1 MDIRKVKKLIELLDE
16 SGIAEIEITE
26 GEESVRISRYAQ
38 GAPAAVA
45 PAPAP
50 VTIAAPAPAPAPA
63 AAPAADASAAAA
75 PAPAEPDDEGFLVTA
90 PMVGTY
96 YAASSPGAAPYV
108 QVGDRV
114 NEGDTL
120 CIIEAM
126 KMMNQIEAD
135 VSGVIKSIR
144 IQNGEPVEYGQIL
157 FVIDQRQ
164 PD

>member
-26 GEESVRISRYAQ
+26 GEESVRISRYPKDVPAMI
-38 GAPAAVA
+38 AAPVAVPAAVA
-45 PAPAP
+45 AP
-50 VTIAAPAPAPAPA
+50 VAAPAVAAAPA
-63 AAPAADASAAAA
+63 AAP
-75 PAPAEPDDEGFLVTA
+75 EPEDDGFLVQA
-90 PMVGTY
+90 PMVGTFY
-96 YAASSPGAAPYV
+96 ASSSSDAAAYV

-144 IQNGEPVEYGQIL
+144 VQNGEPIEYGQTL
-157 FVIDQRQ
+157 FVIDQRTG
-164 PD
+164 D

>member
-26 GEESVRISRYAQ
+26 GEESVRISRYS
-38 GAPAAVA
+38 PN
-45 PAPAP
+45 AP
-50 VTIAAPAPAPAPA
+50 VAAPVAAAAPIA
-63 AAPAADASAAAA
+63 AAPAAGPSAA
-75 PAPAEPDDEGFLVTA
+75 PAAPVEPEEDGFEVTA
-90 PMVGTY
+90 PMVGTF

-108 QVGDRV
+108 QVGDRI

-135 VSGVIKSIR
+135 VSGVVKSIR
-144 IQNGEPVEYGQIL
+144 LQNGEPVEFGQTLI
-157 FVIDQRQ
+157 VIDQRQ
-164 PD
+164 ND

>member
-26 GEESVRISRYAQ
+26 GEESVRISRYSPN
-38 GAPAAVA
+38 APAVMAA
-45 PAPAP
+45 PMP
-50 VTIAAPAPAPAPA
+50 IAAPVAVAAAPVAAPA
-63 AAPAADASAAAA
+63 AAIA
-75 PAPAEPDDEGFLVTA
+75 AEPEETGFQVEA
-90 PMVGTY
+90 PMVGTFY
-96 YAASSPGAAPYV
+96 GSSSPGSAPYV

-144 IQNGEPVEYGQIL
+144 LQNGEPVEYGQTL

-164 PD
+164 KD